1 MKWRSTVIYLL
12 VFVLLGA
19 LYLVMDRKQK
29 EAARVE
35 KESKRVFA
43 FDPKALKEIE
53 IRSGD
58 SAVIHVEKGEKWQ
71 ITRPVAADVDG
82 AVFSSLFSTL
92 RDAERERTIE
102 KPSDKA
108 AAFGLDKPSLVIRL
122 LAGGDWLE
130 MRAGAKNPAGTS
142 RYAGIGE
149 GADVFMIS
157 GATYDDLNKSLKE
170 LRKKE
175 LFGWMPDQ
183 VSAVEVK
190 WRNAEGLNI
199 ERQGGESRWKSVDRP
214 EVEIKTRKVQNLL
227 DELHW
232 LRAVDFAAQ
241 DAMPS
246 SALVDVKLKLKDGRS
261 SELKVA
267 EPDPAKKQVM
277 AASSEVGA
285 VLVASRVLE
294 TIPKSISS
302 VADLSLISLDAADI
316 VQITWKAGDGGGNLV
331 RMDNRGWG
339 IKEGEAPA
347 KPIENSPGVKTF
359 LTSLENIE
367 YIEAVEPASKPP
379 EGATNS
385 LDVVDVFGKKCSVIW
400 DRLPS
405 EAVKT
410 LVVWVEKDGAAR
422 AVKAKYEDIR
432 RLNESL
438 AQLAAGIQTKRQG
451 TKD

>member
-1 MKWRSTVIYLL
+1 
-12 VFVLLGA
+12 
-19 LYLVMDRKQK
+19 
-29 EAARVE
+29 
-35 KESKRVFA
+35 
-43 FDPKALKEIE
+43 
-53 IRSGD
+53 
-58 SAVIHVEKGEKWQ
+58 
-71 ITRPVAADVDG
+71 
-82 AVFSSLFSTL
+82 
-92 RDAERERTIE
+92 
-102 KPSDKA
+102 
-108 AAFGLDKPSLVIRL
+108 
-122 LAGGDWLE
+122 
-130 MRAGAKNPAGTS
+130 
-142 RYAGIGE
+142 
-149 GADVFMIS
+149 
-157 GATYDDLNKSLKE
+157 
-170 LRKKE
+170 
-175 LFGWMPDQ
+175 
-183 VSAVEVK
+183 
-190 WRNAEGLNI
+190 
-199 ERQGGESRWKSVDRP
+199 
-214 EVEIKTRKVQNLL
+214 
-227 DELHW
+227 
-232 LRAVDFAAQ
+232 
-241 DAMPS
+241 
-246 SALVDVKLKLKDGRS
+246 
-261 SELKVA
+261 
-267 EPDPAKKQVM
+267 M